1 MPRFSLPART
11 ADFLAVQAEAQRG
24 AGDAKEGKQAMH
36 WHRSWSVLAVAMLFQ
51 AVTFGIGI
59 YSFTFWVVPWSAE
72 FAVGRSDVMTVYM
85 TMLVC
90 MGLFSPLAGRAMDRL
105 SIRGLIIAGALCLA
119 LGLALAGRV
128 AALWHLNLIYG
139 TLMVA
144 GLVLAGPMAGQ
155 TLAARWFSR
164 RRGVALGVVTI
175 GTSIGGLT
183 VPLLVTTLHAE
194 LGWRPTNDVLA
205 VLVLVVIVPL
215 VWWLVDDGRAP
226 AADIGQ
232 ADAAPGG
239 TQPSPSSLTTLDVL
253 RQRVF
258 WLTVLVITPVATAFG
273 GAQQNLAPYAADLGF
288 DAEAASYLVSVMAL
302 VMIGAKI
309 FFGAMADQWDL
320 RFLLGLAIGG
330 LAIAFGCMLTPL
342 SYPMLVLV
350 CGLLGFVAGGF
361 LPLMGAI
368 VSQNFDIRAFG
379 QVMGMLGPF
388 TTLAASGP
396 WIAGYLRDT
405 TGSYDPAWVALG
417 ILLIPSAIAAALM
430 PGRRQRL

>member
-1 MPRFSLPART
+1 
-11 ADFLAVQAEAQRG
+11 
-24 AGDAKEGKQAMH
+24 MH
-36 WHRSWSVLAVAMLFQ
+36 WHRGWSVLAVAMLFQ
-51 AVTFGIGI
+51 AVTFGVGI
-59 YSFTFWVVPWSAE
+59 YAFTFWVVPWSAE

-90 MGLFSPLAGRAMDRL
+90 MGLFSPLAGRAMDSL
-105 SIRGLIIAGALCLA
+105 SIRGLIITGALCLA
-119 LGLALAGRV
+119 LGLALAGR
-128 AALWHLNLIYG
+128 AQALWHLNLIYG
-139 TLMVA
+139 TLMVG
-144 GLVLAGPMAGQ
+144 GLVLAGPLAGQ

-183 VPLLVTTLHAE
+183 VPLLVTALHTE

-205 VLVLVVIVPL
+205 VLVLVVVVPL
-215 VWWLVDDGRAP
+215 VWWLVDDGRSPAEEGDQPNAPAP
-226 AADIGQ
+226 AAES
-232 ADAAPGG
+232 
-239 TQPSPSSLTTLDVL
+239 SPSSLTMSEVL
-253 RQRVF
+253 RHRVF
-258 WLTVLVITPVATAFG
+258 WLTVLVVAPLAAAFG

-309 FFGAMADQWDL
+309 FFGAMADRWDL
-320 RFLLGLAIGG
+320 RFLLGLAVGG
-330 LAIAFGCMLTPL
+330 LAIAFGFMLREL
-342 SYPMLVLV
+342 SYPMLVLI

-368 VSQNFDIRAFG
+368 VSQNFDIRSFG

-405 TGSYDPAWVALG
+405 TGSYDAAWIFLG
-417 ILLIPSAIAAALM
+417 VLLIPSAVAAALM
-430 PGRRQRL
+430 PGRRRRL